1 MQHQIL
7 GVCTVR
13 FVNCSIHL
21 RGEMDML
28 SSKVVLVTPKK
39 YQRVERVLDGEKLAK
54 VLVALG
60 RFLLSIAIAAHVIGF
75 V

>member
-1 MQHQIL
+1 
-7 GVCTVR
+7 
-13 FVNCSIHL
+13 
-21 RGEMDML
+21 ML